1 MYLCIYVSI
10 YRSIHVCMY
19 VCVNECVCV
28 CVCVPGCVS
37 ITDTESFIWS
47 DLVCCCVWFCLFSP
61 FVVMSCEVM
70 CCVGLY
76 FLAMPSCSLVLSGS
90 ILSGSVW
97 SGLFWFWIACSVLVC
112 LALLCLIQYCFVL
125 FDIVLPCQLWSPLAC
140 SSCLVL
146 HREHWSGLICSGQVR
161 SGLVWLCQ
169 SVLSPLLWPG
179 LVWSVLSRV
188 FLLCCFC
195 VIQACCVLF
204 EYFASWS
211 PPPSR
216 FLSLSLSIIYTVCLH
231 RSLSLL

>member
-28 CVCVPGCVS
+28 CVPGCVG

-90 ILSGSVW
+90 IQSGSVW

-211 PPPSR
+211 PPPPLLFS
-216 FLSLSLSIIYTVCLH
+216 LSLSLFL
-231 RSLSLL
+231 